1 MKKLILVCFL
11 ILIST
16 SNASASNDF
25 RNFRWGIPNSE
36 VINNEKSTFID
47 NKFKS
52 NTSQLIYKDMLLGN
66 ECHIIY
72 TFIDNKLISG
82 DYIFNIYGESTRFI
96 LFKKLTDHFVKKY
109 EPINKENNKSQHGF
123 KAAYKTSTTRI
134 DILNEN
140 GKLTV
145 KYTPLELY
153 KQKSD
158 DDLSFF

>member
-25 RNFRWGIPNSE
+25 RNSRWGIPNSE

-66 ECHIIY
+66 EYHIIY

-82 DYIFNIYGESTRFI
+82 DYIFNIYGESTN
-96 LFKKLTDHFVKKY
+96 HFDKKY

-140 GKLTV
+140 GKNNTKPQVL
-145 KYTPLELY
+145 
-153 KQKSD
+153 KSCNSY
-158 DDLSFF
+158 LIY

>member
-66 ECHIIY
+66 EC
-72 TFIDNKLISG
+72 
-82 DYIFNIYGESTRFI
+82 YIH
-96 LFKKLTDHFVKKY
+96 L
-109 EPINKENNKSQHGF
+109 
-123 KAAYKTSTTRI
+123 
-134 DILNEN
+134 
-140 GKLTV
+140 
-145 KYTPLELY
+145 
-153 KQKSD
+153 
-158 DDLSFF
+158 